1 MANCDDLF
9 REFDERIK
17 LSESKKD
24 SLQTSRNDLRGKV
37 KEKYKEKGYDVKFYW
52 QGSFATNTI
61 IAPKDD
67 DFDIDDGL
75 YIQSDEIPSEIV
87 ETLHDWVVSA
97 AENHTSIPPT
107 DKNPGIRVRFKAGYH
122 VDLVIYH
129 KKTNEHPKLAHKS
142 KGWIESDPK
151 EFKDWFASKCDDG
164 GQLKRVVRY
173 FKAWAD
179 ELRGDMPSGLIFT
192 ILAADN
198 VRFNE
203 RDDIA
208 FLETMKA
215 IKSSLDD
222 HFECYRP
229 TTPHEDLL
237 VEYSETRKNYL
248 MDRLSSF
255 ITSGEQ
261 ALEMVNQ
268 KDACPKWQRH
278 FGDRFPCELAEDSME
293 DAKTF
298 AAPAFIKS
306 DARSA

>member
-1 MANCDDLF
+1 M
-9 REFDERIK
+9 
-17 LSESKKD
+17 
-24 SLQTSRNDLRGKV
+24 
-37 KEKYKEKGYDVKFYW
+37 
-52 QGSFATNTI
+52 
-61 IAPKDD
+61 
-67 DFDIDDGL
+67 
-75 YIQSDEIPSEIV
+75 
-87 ETLHDWVVSA
+87 
-97 AENHTSIPPT
+97 
-107 DKNPGIRVRFKAGYH
+107 
-122 VDLVIYH
+122 VIYH